1 MQIHISDCNYTVHVI
16 RDFSVRN
23 FGPFKEQVTLSM
35 EPSAL
40 KDDPDTV
47 IPCGNGILSSALV
60 FGANGAGKSYL
71 IKALASLQDILRRPY
86 TAVDPY
92 PWYQPFRLSDESL
105 GSPVEMRIR
114 MVIDGILF
122 DYNVSYLRNSIASE
136 SLFYYPKGRR
146 VRVFVRTGPTDY
158 EYGDEAIIVRTT
170 ASSSYVVIASEFND
184 NVCSTFRNGILSG
197 IIVLNGSSDRIVDRS
212 CDYLVDDPTKRRFAM
227 QAFGTLD
234 LSISDFVC
242 EKIALPS
249 PDGTVFRRIGL
260 EHDFEGCDG
269 RSMFPMDIESSGTKA
284 IFGIMGPLVDALLN
298 GATLAID
305 DFDSNLHPLV
315 SRWIV
320 GQFANTPNPNGAQL
334 IVNTHDLELMDVTEL
349 VRRDQI
355 WFVNKNRGTGASDLY
370 SLADFNNV
378 RRIKSLGKAYL
389 IGRFDAV
396 PHIRARDAIE

>member
-1 MQIHISDCNYTVHVI
+1 MRIHISDCNYTSPVI

-23 FGPFKEQVTLSM
+23 FGPFKERVTLSM
-35 EPSAL
+35 EPSSLRDEA
-40 KDDPDTV
+40 DTV

-60 FGANGAGKSYL
+60 FGANSAGKSYL

-86 TAVDPY
+86 TAIDSY
-92 PWYQPFRLSDESL
+92 PGYQPFRLSEESL

-114 MVIDGILF
+114 MVIDGIPF
-122 DYNVSYLRNSIASE
+122 DYSVSYLRNSIASE

-146 VRVFVRTGPTDY
+146 VRVFVRTGPTDF
-158 EYGDEAIIVRTT
+158 EYGDEAIIGRTNS
-170 ASSSYVVIASEFND
+170 SSSYVVIASEFND
-184 NVCSTFRNGILSG
+184 RVCSTFRDEILSG
-197 IIVLNGSSDRIVDRS
+197 IIVLSGNPDRIVDRS

-234 LSISDFVC
+234 LGISDFVC
-242 EKIALPS
+242 EEIPLPS

-260 EHDFEGCDG
+260 KHDFETDG
-269 RSMFPMDIESSGTKA
+269 GQAVFPMDIESSGTKA

-298 GATLAID
+298 GAALVID
-305 DFDSNLHPLV
+305 EFDSCLHPLV

-320 GQFANTPNPNGAQL
+320 GQFANVSNPNGAQL
-334 IVNTHDLELMDVTEL
+334 IVSTHDLELMDITEL

-355 WFVNKNRGTGASDLY
+355 WFVNKDRGTGASDLY
-370 SLADFNNV
+370 SLGDFNNV
-378 RRIKSLGKAYL
+378 RRIKSLSKAYL